1 MSGGRST
8 LICKGKPKDSLAAQN
23 TYSGALR
30 SHTPSALCQSVTVSL
45 QASCLGEG
53 KVQLDAGWDGPRAL
67 AINKTAEQKAQRR
80 GYRSSGQSHLR
91 KAVEWSANQTGQ

>member
-30 SHTPSALCQSVTVSL
+30 SHTVQAGLGQMREACAALFSVRS
-45 QASCLGEG
+45 SF
-53 KVQLDAGWDGPRAL
+53 
-67 AINKTAEQKAQRR
+67 R
-80 GYRSSGQSHLR
+80 GYCGSWGR
-91 KAVEWSANQTGQ
+91 AT